1 MGVCGSSEEAEAKAR
16 ARAEAEAAAAART
29 EAVAQSTIL
38 LQLETDRATHEPASE
53 VTGYGLETVANLLE
67 RVAEQELGL
76 SGITPSG
83 SNSSPGESWRVLEL
97 EFSEAVV
104 PHERVLEQAGIRE
117 VSDQGWVYD
126 VFVLGRVRVMNV
138 GVQGATVRVLGVEV
152 P

>member
-1 MGVCGSSEEAEAKAR
+1 MGVCGSSEEAEAKER
-16 ARAEAEAAAAART
+16 ARAEAEAAAAARA
-29 EAVAQSTIL
+29 EAVARSAIL

-76 SGITPSG
+76 SGD
-83 SNSSPGESWRVLEL
+83 SWRVLEL

-104 PHERVLEQAGIRE
+104 PHECVLEQAGIRE

-138 GVQGATVRVLGVEV
+138 CVQGATVRVLGVEV

>member
-1 MGVCGSSEEAEAKAR
+1 MGVCASSEEAEAKER
-16 ARAEAEAAAAART
+16 ARAEAEAAAAARA
-29 EAVAQSTIL
+29 EAVARSAIL

-67 RVAEQELGL
+67 RVAQQELGF
-76 SGITPSG
+76 SG
-83 SNSSPGESWRVLEL
+83 EAWKELEL

-104 PHERVLEQAGIRE
+104 PHECVLEQAGIRE

-126 VFVLGRVRVMNV
+126 VSVLARVRVMNV
-138 GVQGATVRVLGVEV
+138 CVQGATVRVLGVEV

>member
-1 MGVCGSSEEAEAKAR
+1 MGVCGCSGEAEAAAA
-16 ARAEAEAAAAART
+16 ARAEAEAAAAARA
-29 EAVAQSTIL
+29 EAVAQSAIL
-38 LQLETDRATHEPASE
+38 LQLETDRSTHDPASE

-67 RVAEQELGL
+67 RVATGKAWPRLGL
-76 SGITPSG
+76 SGKA
-83 SNSSPGESWRVLEL
+83 WHHLEL

-104 PHERVLEQAGIRE
+104 PHECVLEQAGIRE

-126 VFVLGRVRVMNV
+126 VSVLGRVRVMNV